1 MTPPTI
7 VVLGGLNMDL
17 IGVVDR
23 LPEPGETISGE
34 QFFTTPGGKGANQ
47 AVAAARMGARVKMVG
62 RVGDDLFG
70 PILRDGMRANGIDVS
85 AVALD
90 EANPTGVAMILLD
103 ATKENYIVAV
113 YGANMACDAE
123 QVRQV
128 ESALEGADWL
138 MLQLEV
144 PADVS
149 LEAARAARRR
159 GVPVVW
165 DPAPPATM
173 SADGYTALD
182 IVTPNQ
188 REAAVLTGVEVDDVA
203 SAAKAAQALL
213 DLGAPA
219 AVVKL
224 GEKGAYFAS
233 AESSGYVQAFE
244 VEVVDTVAAGDAFA
258 GALAVALAE
267 GRNLK
272 DAVRYGAA
280 AGALAVTK
288 PGAQE
293 AMPTRADV
301 DALVA
306 AAGT

>member
-113 YGANMACDAE
+113 YGANMAC
-123 QVRQV
+123 
-128 ESALEGADWL
+128 SKF
-138 MLQLEV
+138 
-144 PADVS
+144 
-149 LEAARAARRR
+149 RR
-159 GVPVVW
+159 
-165 DPAPPATM
+165 M
-173 SADGYTALD
+173 SRWKLPERLG
-182 IVTPNQ
+182 
-188 REAAVLTGVEVDDVA
+188 GVA
-203 SAAKAAQALL
+203 SLL
-213 DLGAPA
+213 FGTPRRLRPCQPTGTRPLTSLLRTSARPRSSPA
-219 AVVKL
+219 W
-224 GEKGAYFAS
+224 
-233 AESSGYVQAFE
+233 
-244 VEVVDTVAAGDAFA
+244 
-258 GALAVALAE
+258 
-267 GRNLK
+267 R
-272 DAVRYGAA
+272 
-280 AGALAVTK
+280 
-288 PGAQE
+288 
-293 AMPTRADV
+293 
-301 DALVA
+301 
-306 AAGT
+306 

>member
-1 MTPPTI
+1 MP
-7 VVLGGLNMDL
+7 
-17 IGVVDR
+17 
-23 LPEPGETISGE
+23 
-34 QFFTTPGGKGANQ
+34 
-47 AVAAARMGARVKMVG
+47 
-62 RVGDDLFG
+62 
-70 PILRDGMRANGIDVS
+70 
-85 AVALD
+85 
-90 EANPTGVAMILLD
+90 
-103 ATKENYIVAV
+103 
-113 YGANMACDAE
+113 
-123 QVRQV
+123 
-128 ESALEGADWL
+128 
-138 MLQLEV
+138 
-144 PADVS
+144 
-149 LEAARAARRR
+149 
-159 GVPVVW
+159 
-165 DPAPPATM
+165 
-173 SADGYTALD
+173 ADGYTALD
-182 IVTPNQ
+182 VVTPNQ

-203 SAAKAAQALL
+203 SAAKAAQALP
-213 DLGAPA
+213 DPAAPA

-267 GRNLK
+267 GRNLE

-293 AMPTRADV
+293 AMPTRAAV